1 MDSSSTSSPF
11 STRSTIPSSPEN
23 ISGDNAPT
31 GPNGLLT
38 FPHTSGQLMQGMQA
52 ILSNLTGAT
61 SYGSFGNFGIRQADA
76 QPDGKQAAPA
86 SSTGQAGGS
95 ASARPSTSTAQ
106 SMTGTATGSG
116 HGGSRTEPPKRI
128 YTVDGLQV
136 STPALDDIAAGYSTR
151 RNKILLQGDPQ
162 VIHKQRVE
170 TAIRVIIDMLRQIPP
185 SPSAPN
191 PHTTLATLIP
201 RDPSGNSLYTFERL
215 ANFRGLRLQAGT
227 TTKTSS
233 KKQLAQGAI
242 PLQHLAFVETA
253 VYMSGEN
260 GKRVY
265 ACKRCRARE
274 ERRRQNKDAARK
286 KQVAADT
293 DVVAPNAPR
302 PSLRPPSEDYI
313 TGENAV
319 QYDPHRIGQ
328 VVEEPPWD
336 PTIPDWRHEIVL
348 FNSPPDVA
356 VKDGSA
362 FWLPFRVICYCKCHG
377 EKVGFRIKFTL
388 RTFDGRIIAS
398 EITHPIKI
406 TDDHKTDAKSKP
418 RVDRF
423 AAVTGPQPPRARK
436 GRMSTASSQRVSP
449 APSESEMSVT
459 SEVGAVTQKQT
470 PQVRQGK
477 PYERPPSQSPAVQT
491 SALPFDFLNQAENQR
506 PRLSRQVSAS
516 SYASQPDITNW
527 TPEAIQQC
535 TVSPDALRRPNFASM
550 TPMTNI
556 NNMSNPSSHA
566 PSPNPALNGM
576 GGAGLGVNGL
586 GSNDMFGNDI
596 NVSHQGLDLS
606 ALGAAQNPLF
616 ANQQSVPQH
625 DVDMANVASELESML
640 MFGGGSSHAS
650 VTSSS
655 YQDDHSSVFSG
666 FNNQGSL
673 FSDSGL
679 PPQESNSLDDM
690 IDYSGGES
698 NSAISPMQGLS
709 LSPTVGMGSLDL
721 GTGPSPFQQPGSL
734 PRVGNNSAND
744 HEAQTRAL
752 LALLAQQQVQVQPQP
767 VPVVS
772 HVIPAEGD
780 MAGGVPVAIAGRLFQ
795 PDTVIVFGGRPAIT
809 TYVSD
814 SFLQCTL
821 PPSPTPGDVEVTVQG
836 HIRDMN
842 APAML
847 FRYTGMDREMMRL
860 MLEVRQRHA
869 AADPAVRLV
878 DHLAR
883 SNQNSD
889 ISDRSS
895 MSPAGGKPSY
905 DASAAPLMDQATID
919 GDQDEAT
926 LPAEPMDL
934 QTTLVTCLDWLDTS
948 VGPLQPSGVVN
959 LRNKAQQTLL
969 HLATV
974 LNFSRL
980 LRRLIAV
987 GAELDLQDV
996 NGFTP
1001 LAFAALCG
1009 HTACARILLEAG
1021 AAYDVPTVFGEM
1033 PLDLAKVDDEN
1044 EVEGLLLAAVW
1055 STNPDVPVVES
1066 DYELSPDSE
1075 SDLSGIDNDNPSS
1088 SSESESD
1095 EDGVEVDSISN
1106 ASRALRSR
1114 KAIRR
1119 RGKQRSLDVRRESPL
1134 NRSRRTSP
1142 KESPETSAFQS
1153 IPRDDPPPYAPPE
1166 AGSWMSRTLSNIS
1179 HPISDTING
1188 ALPTF
1193 LGSWEKHQQQHP
1205 GTNWV
1210 AFPAPSW
1217 DTLQKLTSPEEV
1229 KLFTQAM
1236 AAAAFNAVVQ
1246 SGATTSHLQE
1256 TSMSPSPVKLKQRR
1270 KRRASED
1277 SRSSGQLSSS
1287 VVEQVKQDRMLYLFW
1302 LPVLLFVGFWLLV
1315 TALPIATGF
1324 CLIYARQI
1332 GRAIK
1337 QRL

>member
-1 MDSSSTSSPF
+1 
-11 STRSTIPSSPEN
+11 
-23 ISGDNAPT
+23 
-31 GPNGLLT
+31 
-38 FPHTSGQLMQGMQA
+38 MQA
-52 ILSNLTGAT
+52 ILSNLTGAS
-61 SYGSFGNFGIRQADA
+61 SYGSFGNFGIRQNTNESK
-76 QPDGKQAAPA
+76 PDGKPVTPGQAAQVPAA
-86 SSTGQAGGS
+86 SSRQ
-95 ASARPSTSTAQ
+95 STSVAQ
-106 SMTGTATGSG
+106 SVTGSG

-128 YTVDGLQV
+128 YTVDGLQI
-136 STPALDDIAAGYSTR
+136 STPSLDDIAAGYSTR

-185 SPSAPN
+185 TPSIPN
-191 PHTTLATLIP
+191 PHPTLATLIP
-201 RDPSGNSLYTFERL
+201 RDPTGNSLYTFERL

-242 PLQHLAFVETA
+242 PIQQLAYVETA

-286 KQVAADT
+286 KQVVQDT
-293 DVVAPNAPR
+293 DAVPPNAPR
-302 PSLRPPSEDYI
+302 PSLHPPTEDYI

-398 EITHPIKI
+398 EMTHPIKI

-418 RVDRF
+418 RADRF
-423 AAVTGPQPPRARK
+423 AAVGGPQPTRSRK

-449 APSESEMSVT
+449 TPSESEMSVT

-506 PRLSRQVSAS
+506 PRLSRQVSSS
-516 SYASQPDITNW
+516 SYVSQPDITNW
-527 TPEAIQQC
+527 TPDAVQQS
-535 TVSPDALRRPNFASM
+535 TVSPDALRRPNFAGM

-556 NNMSNPSSHA
+556 NSMSNPSSHA
-566 PSPNPALNGM
+566 PSPNPARNGM
-576 GGAGLGVNGL
+576 GGALGVMGL
-586 GSNDMFGNDI
+586 GSTDMFNNDI
-596 NVSHQGLDLS
+596 HVPHQGLDLS
-606 ALGAAQNPLF
+606 ALGAAQNPQLF
-616 ANQQSVPQH
+616 ANQQQPMPQH
-625 DVDMANVASELESML
+625 DVDMANVATELENML
-640 MFGGGSSHAS
+640 MFSGGSSHAS

-655 YQDDHSSVFSG
+655 YRDDHSSVFSG
-666 FNNQGSL
+666 FNNQGSI

-679 PPQESNSLDDM
+679 PPENSSSLDDM

-698 NSAISPMQGLS
+698 TSAISPMHGLN
-709 LSPTVGMGSLDL
+709 LSPAVGMGSLDL
-721 GTGPSPFQQPGSL
+721 GRSPFPQAGSQPHINS
-734 PRVGNNSAND
+734 NNNNAND

-752 LALLAQQQVQVQPQP
+752 LALLAQQQQVPTQP

-780 MAGGVPVAIAGRLFQ
+780 MAGGTPVAIAGRLFQ

-809 TYVSD
+809 TYVTD

-836 HIRDMN
+836 HLKDPTV
-842 APAML
+842 PAML
-847 FRYTGMDREMMRL
+847 FRYTGMDKEMMRL
-860 MLEVRQRHA
+860 MLEVRQRHG

-895 MSPAGGKPSY
+895 MSPAAKQSPF
-905 DASAAPLMDQATID
+905 DALDAPLMDNAAAISSGEEERSNVASTS
-919 GDQDEAT
+919 
-926 LPAEPMDL
+926 PAEPKDL
-934 QTTLVTCLDWLDTS
+934 QTTLVTFLESLETAPGS
-948 VGPLQPSGVVN
+948 LRTSGVVN
-959 LRNKAQQTLL
+959 HPNKQRHTLL
-969 HLATV
+969 HLSTV
-974 LNFSRL
+974 MGFPRL
-980 LRRLIAV
+980 LKRLIAV

-996 NGFTP
+996 NGFTS
-1001 LAFAALCG
+1001 LALAALCG
-1009 HTACARILLEAG
+1009 QTACARILLEAG
-1021 AAYDVPTVFGEM
+1021 AAYDIPTVFGEM
-1033 PLDLAKVDDEN
+1033 PLDVAKVDDEN

-1055 STNPDVPVVES
+1055 STNPDVAVIES
-1066 DYELSPDSE
+1066 DYELFPESE
-1075 SDLSGIDNDNPSS
+1075 SDLSEIDNDNPSS
-1088 SSESESD
+1088 SESESEPEPGD
-1095 EDGVEVDSISN
+1095 EDFELDGVTSASKVLRPRRSI
-1106 ASRALRSR
+1106 LR
-1114 KAIRR
+1114 K
-1119 RGKQRSLDVRRESPL
+1119 GKQRSLDARRENLS
-1134 NRSRRTSP
+1134 NKSHRTSP
-1142 KESPETSAFQS
+1142 HESPNNSALES
-1153 IPRDDPPPYAPPE
+1153 APRDDPPPYTPRE
-1166 AGSWMSRTLSNIS
+1166 TGSWMSRTLSNIS

-1193 LGSWEKHQQQHP
+1193 LGNWEKHQQEHP

-1217 DTLQKLTSPEEV
+1217 DSLQKLTSPEEV

-1246 SGATTSHLQE
+1246 SGATTSHLQD
-1256 TSMSPSPVKLKQRR
+1256 TATTASSPSKAKQRR

-1277 SRSSGQLSSS
+1277 SRSSGQLSNS

-1315 TALPIATGF
+1315 TALPLATGL
-1324 CLIYARQI
+1324 CLIYARQF
-1332 GRAIK
+1332 GRAVK